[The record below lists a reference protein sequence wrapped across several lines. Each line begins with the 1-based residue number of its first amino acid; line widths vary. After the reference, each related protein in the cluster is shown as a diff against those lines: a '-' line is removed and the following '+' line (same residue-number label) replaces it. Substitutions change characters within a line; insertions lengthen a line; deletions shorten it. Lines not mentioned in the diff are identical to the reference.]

1 MNDSEQHRPPGGD
14 PQLRYPLPTGT
25 RVDHYVIRE
34 VLGAGGF
41 GITYLAEHEGLGKQ
55 YAIKEY
61 FPHAFSY
68 RHGRT
73 VRPSSTSDGTYKWG
87 LERFVSEARALAKFK
102 HPAIVDVTSIFEA
115 NGTAYIVLAYEAGT
129 DMSQWL
135 KGLGHA
141 PTQEELDRLL
151 TPLLSALE
159 EVHRHNMMHRD
170 ISPDNLLIREDGRP
184 VLIDFGSARESI
196 RGRARALSA
205 IVKHGYSPPEQYT
218 SRPELQG
225 PWTDIYALAATL
237 YRAIG
242 GKLPPDATERI
253 VRDDLQPLARLA
265 RAAYRPGFLD
275 AIDRGLRMKV
285 EERPQTIV
293 EWREQLF
300 QPEPLRQP
308 ARQPGERS
316 SGSDPNGAQSSAEA
330 DRRQAQLS
338 SRAAPG
344 ARPAGASVVPQS
356 AAQQAAASRPVALQG
371 RSRPAS
377 TRDIPA
383 ALGASQRPGPAPV
396 GVAGSSRRLTSG
408 SSIPKSERPD
418 LSWLDEANEK
428 SLEAED
434 APPPTANTGQAITYA
449 ILGLLGGAVLGGMI
463 SIVLASII
471 STECFADQC
480 ILRYL
485 AGCASVGAV
494 VGIFVGL
501 RMAKQVAAADA
512 PPPLGR

>member
-1 MNDSEQHRPPGGD
+1 
-14 PQLRYPLPTGT
+14 
-25 RVDHYVIRE
+25 VDHYVIRE

-73 VRPSSTSDGTYKWG
+73 VLPSSASDGTYKWG
-87 LERFVSEARALAKFK
+87 LDRFVTEARALARFK

-115 NGTAYIVLAYEAGT
+115 NGTAYIVLAYESGV

-135 KGLGHA
+135 KRLGRA
-141 PTQEELDRLL
+141 PTQDELDRVL

-170 ISPDNLLIREDGRP
+170 ISPDNLLIRDDGRP

-237 YRAIG
+237 YRAIS

-253 VRDDLQPLARLA
+253 VRDDLAPLARVA
-265 RAAYRPGFLD
+265 RAPYRQGFLE

-300 QPEPLRQP
+300 QAEPLRQP
-308 ARQPGERS
+308 IRQADDQPAPDAT
-316 SGSDPNGAQSSAEA
+316 SDPNRPKPAQASQRQAGSRPAAQASSRPVPAQS
-330 DRRQAQLS
+330 
-338 SRAAPG
+338 
-344 ARPAGASVVPQS
+344 ARPAAARPVSASARGAEPSE
-356 AAQQAAASRPVALQG
+356 QQALGGATG
-371 RSRPAS
+371 RS
-377 TRDIPA
+377 
-383 ALGASQRPGPAPV
+383 QRI
-396 GVAGSSRRLTSG
+396 

-418 LSWLDEANEK
+418 LSWLDEA
-428 SLEAED
+428 ED
-434 APPPTANTGQAITYA
+434 GSPAADEPVPPSANTGQAITYA
-449 ILGLLGGAVLGGMI
+449 FLGLLGGAVLGGML
-463 SIVLASII
+463 SIVLASIV
-471 STECFADQC
+471 STQCFADQC

-485 AGCASVGAV
+485 AGCAAVGAV

-501 RMAKQVAAADA
+501 RLARQAADA
-512 PPPLGR
+512 NATPPLGR

>member
-14 PQLRYPLPTGT
+14 AQLRYPLPTGT

-41 GITYLAEHEGLGKQ
+41 GITYLAEHEGLAKQ

-73 VRPSSTSDGTYKWG
+73 VLPSSASDGTYKWG
-87 LERFVSEARALAKFK
+87 LDRFLTEARALARFK

-115 NGTAYIVLAYEAGT
+115 NGTAYIVLGYESGV
-129 DMSQWL
+129 DMTQWL
-135 KGLGHA
+135 KRLGRP
-141 PTQEELDRLL
+141 PTQEEIDRLL
-151 TPLLSALE
+151 MPLLSALE
-159 EVHRHNMMHRD
+159 EIHRHNMMHRD
-170 ISPDNLLIREDGRP
+170 ISPDNLLIRDDGRP

-225 PWTDIYALAATL
+225 PWTDIYALSATL
-237 YRAIG
+237 YRAIS

-253 VRDDLQPLARLA
+253 VRDDLLPLARLA
-265 RAAYRPGFLD
+265 RAPYRQGFLE

-300 QPEPLRQP
+300 RAEPLRQP
-308 ARQPGERS
+308 PRPAGEQPAAEAAARSAVDQGRAPAQASQRQPASRS
-316 SGSDPNGAQSSAEA
+316 AVLPGSSRPVVSQSLNAAASATSAEA
-330 DRRQAQLS
+330 SEQ
-338 SRAAPG
+338 
-344 ARPAGASVVPQS
+344 RPAASP
-356 AAQQAAASRPVALQG
+356 AA
-371 RSRPAS
+371 RSRRVS
-377 TRDIPA
+377 T
-383 ALGASQRPGPAPV
+383 G
-396 GVAGSSRRLTSG
+396 G

-418 LSWLDEANEK
+418 LSWLDEKEP
-428 SLEAED
+428 SLLDDEAK
-434 APPPTANTGQAITYA
+434 PPSPSTGHTITYA
-449 ILGLLGGAVLGGMI
+449 ILGLLGGAVLGGMM
-463 SIVLASII
+463 SIVLASAI
-471 STECFADQC
+471 STECFADHC

-485 AGCASVGAV
+485 AGCAGVGAII
-494 VGIFVGL
+494 GIFVGL
-501 RMAKQVAAADA
+501 RLAKHPADA
-512 PPPLGR
+512 SPTPPAG

>member
-1 MNDSEQHRPPGGD
+1 MVAIGDQRELTPAMNDSEQQRPPGSD
-14 PQLRYPLPTGT
+14 AQLRYPLPTGT

-41 GITYLAEHEGLGKQ
+41 GITYLAEHEALGKQ

-68 RHGRT
+68 RHGRS
-73 VRPSSTSDGTYKWG
+73 VRPTSASDGTYKWG
-87 LERFVSEARALAKFK
+87 LERFVTEARALAKFK

-115 NGTAYIVLAYEAGT
+115 NGTAYIVLAYESGA

-135 KGLGHA
+135 KRMGR
-141 PTQEELDRLL
+141 PPSQEELDRML

-170 ISPDNLLIREDGRP
+170 ISPDNLLIRDDGRP

-237 YRAIG
+237 YRAIT

-253 VRDDLQPLARLA
+253 VRDDVLPLARVA
-265 RAAYRPGFLD
+265 RAPYRLGFLE

-285 EERPQTIV
+285 EERPQSIV
-293 EWREQLF
+293 EWRELLF
-300 QPEPLRQP
+300 QAEPLRQP
-308 ARQPGERS
+308 LSANPGETSDTRSGSAQDVRSRARS
-316 SGSDPNGAQSSAEA
+316 S
-330 DRRQAQLS
+330 
-338 SRAAPG
+338 AAPPAG
-344 ARPAGASVVPQS
+344 SRPAASAV
-356 AAQQAAASRPVALQG
+356 AGGSRPVSLQK
-371 RSRPAS
+371 SARPSLESAPPSVGDVARAATPGTAS
-377 TRDIPA
+377 
-383 ALGASQRPGPAPV
+383 
-396 GVAGSSRRLTSG
+396 GSSRRLSSG
-408 SSIPKSERPD
+408 SSIPKSERPN
-418 LSWLDEANEK
+418 LSWLDETDK
-428 SLEAED
+428 TLEEEP
-434 APPPTANTGQAITYA
+434 APPPAANTGQTITYA
-449 ILGLLGGAVLGGMI
+449 ILGLLGGAVLGGMC
-463 SIVLASII
+463 SIVLASIV
-471 STECFADQC
+471 STECFADKC

-485 AGCASVGAV
+485 TGCAIAGAV
-494 VGIFVGL
+494 IGIIVGIKLARQSSGSDAVPPVG
-501 RMAKQVAAADA
+501 R
-512 PPPLGR
+512 